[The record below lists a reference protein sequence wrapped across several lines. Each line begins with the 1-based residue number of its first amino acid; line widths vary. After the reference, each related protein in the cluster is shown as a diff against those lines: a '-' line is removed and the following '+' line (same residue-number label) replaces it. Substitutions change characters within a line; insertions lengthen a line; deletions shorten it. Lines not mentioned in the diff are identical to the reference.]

1 MTGDENATDEEV
13 VQAIAKATACIR
25 AWLRV
30 QDAKRAERRPDARTM
45 ADAARV
51 AATLARASQ
60 LAHAAPPGG
69 SRYEVRKHATERL
82 QSIFY
87 GNVVAAEKGY
97 ADAQLDIEAVCDE
110 VSAAFDAWS

>member
-1 MTGDENATDEEV
+1 VTGDENATDQEV
-13 VQAIAKATACIR
+13 VQAIAKATACVR

-30 QDAKRAERRPDARTM
+30 QDVKRAERVPDPRTT

-51 AATLARASQ
+51 AAALARASQ

-69 SRYEVRKHATERL
+69 PRYEMRKHAAERL
-82 QSIFY
+82 QSVFY
-87 GNVVAAEKGY
+87 GNVVAAQKGY